1 MLADGEFDI
10 RTDEAGIEVWV
21 TQMGDFMNMN
31 TAWIDRENGVV
42 AITDPFDSQR
52 WVEALANEGLR
63 PTHILYTHT
72 HRDHTAGYA
81 KMMELIPD
89 IEVWGHHDS
98 IHKSLLGR
106 FVFGNVSLTNEWN
119 HHPNSSKKTLRALRA
134 FAAAVLKAGGFA
146 NVSNTA
152 MVNRLIDLRLVSGA
166 KYQTGT
172 PQDFYRGEGYPRTGS
187 ISQTLRWVT
196 YMLLHPLRTLKQLRK
211 YRK

>member
-42 AITDPFDSQR
+42 AITDPFDSER

-81 KMMELIPD
+81 KMKDLVPD
-89 IEVWGHHDS
+89 VEVWGHHDS

-119 HHPNSSKKTLRALRA
+119 HHPNSSVEWSVGGITLSITCL
-134 FAAAVLKAGGFA
+134 LYT
-146 NVSNTA
+146 SP
-152 MVNRLIDLRLVSGA
+152 S
-166 KYQTGT
+166 
-172 PQDFYRGEGYPRTGS
+172 PRDKRQS
-187 ISQTLRWVT
+187 RMPSSA
-196 YMLLHPLRTLKQLRK
+196 
-211 YRK
+211 

>member
-119 HHPNSSKKTLRALRA
+119 HHPNSS
-134 FAAAVLKAGGFA
+134 VEWSAGGITLS
-146 NVSNTA
+146 VTP
-152 MVNRLIDLRLVSGA
+152 RLVMPLVTAPSMGMESTTRETCFS
-166 KYQTGT
+166 Q
-172 PQDFYRGEGYPRTGS
+172 PHQVES
-187 ISQTLRWVT
+187 ISWL
-196 YMLLHPLRTLKQLRK
+196 
-211 YRK
+211 